1 MTLKE
6 MYGCKYINSE
16 EELFPLQKWYN
27 QLIDKEV
34 EELSISDVLRMIRQ
48 NEFLDIA
55 VSKSIDFL
63 KQNPFAGELYDG
75 ELFEKIAH
83 ISDKDLGKYHS
94 DLQQIISN
102 GLVQNEI
109 YDWITEDEREEF
121 GNMLKNYGQRIL
133 CM

>member
-1 MTLKE
+1 

-34 EELSISDVLRMIRQ
+34 EELSISDVLKMIRQ

-55 VSKSIDFL
+55 VSKSIDIL
-63 KQNPFAGELYDG
+63 KQNPFAGELYEG
-75 ELFEKIAH
+75 ELFEKIAY

-133 CM
+133 RM